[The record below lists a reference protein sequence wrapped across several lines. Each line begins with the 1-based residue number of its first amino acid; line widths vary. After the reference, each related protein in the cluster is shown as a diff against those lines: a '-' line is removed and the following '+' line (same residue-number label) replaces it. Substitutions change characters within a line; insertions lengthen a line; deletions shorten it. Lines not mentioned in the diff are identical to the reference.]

1 MKQLYR
7 ALLILFSVWTPLA
20 SVAEVFSSS
29 ELALLGH
36 RNFIVVADMAYPL
49 QSADGIE
56 TRYLGGDHL
65 KLVKQVLDQVDA
77 APHVNPII
85 YVDAELDAVTEAA
98 APGVTAYR
106 EALDE
111 LLEGR
116 KVQRLPHIEIIEKLD
131 ASAELFEVR
140 ILKSAMRL
148 PYTSVFIEL
157 DCGYWDAEREAVLRE
172 KLNKQPAN

>member
-1 MKQLYR
+1 MKTYQP
-7 ALLILFSVWTPLA
+7 LLILLLTWLPLA
-20 SVAEVFSSS
+20 SSAEIFSST
-29 ELALLGH
+29 ELGLLGH

-49 QSADGIE
+49 QSANGIE

-65 KLVKQVLDQVDA
+65 NLVKKLLKQVDA

-85 YVDAELDAVTEAA
+85 YVDAELKAVDEAA
-98 APGVTAYR
+98 APGITAYR
-106 EALDE
+106 KALGQ

-116 KVQRLPHIEIIEKLD
+116 AVQHLPHIEIIKKLD

-140 ILKSAMRL
+140 ILKSDLLL

-157 DCGYWDAEREAVLRE
+157 DCGYWDAEREKALRE
-172 KLNKQPAN
+172 KLAAGNQ